1 MNRVVL
7 ALVFVVGLVAGLV
20 ARAAPAAAETV
31 RVGLFA
37 PSAPFPTT
45 AARVE
50 LATKLGDHLGKALGG
65 TGTGRNYARAGDFAA
80 GVRRGDVSI
89 ALVDAPYLAIAGG
102 NYTVLATAVRGGAT
116 SQAWQLVARGATQIG
131 DLRGKRVLVP
141 VVGGRESDFVLN
153 VLLGGDLA
161 KGHFGKIEAAP
172 DTASALAALGL
183 GKADAAVVPAGVQ
196 LPGGTSV
203 VLRLPSLSGPVLVAY
218 GLSAAQRQTIVQAL
232 ASFSGDATI
241 SGFRPTDADAV
252 RALARRFSPPV
263 KRGPHA
269 VPAVRLVVGDL
280 VEGRTF
286 EIERTP
292 VTELVAAPAR

>member
-1 MNRVVL
+1 MSRVVV
-7 ALVFVVGLVAGLV
+7 ALVFVAGLVGGLVAFG
-20 ARAAPAAAETV
+20 APAHADTV

-50 LATKLGDHLGKALGG
+50 LATRLGDHLGRALGG
-65 TGTGRNYARAGDFAA
+65 TGTGRNYARAGDFAGA
-80 GVRRGDVSI
+80 VRRGDVSV
-89 ALVDAPYLAIAGG
+89 ALVDAPYLASAGG
-102 NYTVLATAVRGGAT
+102 NYTVLATVVRGGAT

-131 DLRGKRVLVP
+131 ELRGKHVLVP

-153 VLLGGDLA
+153 VLLGGDIA
-161 KGHFGKIEAAP
+161 KGYFGKIEAAP
-172 DTASALAALGL
+172 DTASTLAALGL

-196 LPGGTSV
+196 LPGGTNV
-203 VLRLPSLSGPVLVAY
+203 VLRLPALSNPVLVAY
-218 GLSAAQRQTIVQAL
+218 GLSPAQRQAIVDAL
-232 ASFSGDATI
+232 ASFPGDATI
-241 SGFRPTDADAV
+241 SSFRPTDADAV
-252 RALARRFSPPV
+252 RSLARRFSPPV

-269 VPAVRLVVGDL
+269 VPAVRLVVSDL

-292 VTELVAAPAR
+292 VTDFVASPAR